1 MMTAGTGAPPA
12 VAAGERT
19 RRRAVGLRSAW
30 EQLTA
35 VSFVVPALALLAV
48 FLIYPIA
55 FVVYISFHRW
65 GILGEPAWIGLD
77 NYRTIFGDDRFFRA
91 VGATV
96 SFVAL
101 AVPAQMALGLFLAV
115 LLNTALVGRRWFR
128 TVFFVPMAMSL
139 VAAGL
144 VFSALFGTTPAPG
157 FVPALVARVGVDFP
171 EWQTTDGAW
180 AMPIVVLMNTWKA
193 TGYAMVVYLAGLQ
206 SINPDYYEA
215 AQVDGLGSA
224 WGRFRDITWP
234 LLAPTTFLLT
244 ITTTIFS
251 FRAFEPFYV
260 MTAGGPAGRTTTL
273 VYYVYERFPNRMGVA
288 SAAATMLLVG
298 VFMLTM
304 VQFIAN
310 RRREV
315 YY

>member
-1 MMTAGTGAPPA
+1 MTVGPGVQPA
-12 VAAGERT
+12 TASGVRT
-19 RRRAVGLRSAW
+19 RGRGVGARSLW

-35 VSFVVPALALLAV
+35 ASFVVPAVVLLAV
-48 FLIYPIA
+48 FLIYPIGY
-55 FVVYISFHRW
+55 VVYISFHRW
-65 GILGEPAWIGLD
+65 GILGDPVWIGLD
-77 NYRTIFGDDRFFRA
+77 NYRTIFGDGRFFRA
-91 VGATV
+91 VGVTV
-96 SFVAL
+96 YFVA
-101 AVPAQMALGLFLAV
+101 LAV

-144 VFSALFGTTPAPG
+144 IFSALFGTTPTLG
-157 FVPALVARVGVDFP
+157 FVPSLLARVGVDFP

-273 VYYVYERFPNRMGVA
+273 VYYVFERFPNRMGVS

-310 RRREV
+310 SRREV

>member
-1 MMTAGTGAPPA
+1 VAP
-12 VAAGERT
+12 AA
-19 RRRAVGLRSAW
+19 
-30 EQLTA
+30 
-35 VSFVVPALALLAV
+35 ALLAV

-65 GILGEPAWIGLD
+65 GILGAPAWIGAA
-77 NYRTIFGDDRFFRA
+77 NYQAIFGDPRFFRA
-91 VGATV
+91 IWVTV
-96 SFVAL
+96 YFVAL

-115 LLNTALVGRRWFR
+115 LLNAALAGQRWFR

-144 VFSALFGTTPAPG
+144 IFSALFRITPVDG
-157 FVPALVARVGVDFP
+157 FVPALLARVGIDFP
-171 EWQTTDGAW
+171 NWQTTDGVW
-180 AMPIVVLMNTWKA
+180 AMPVVVMMNTWKS
-193 TGYAMVVYLAGLQ
+193 TGYAMVIYLAGLQ
-206 SINPDYYEA
+206 SINPEYYEA
-215 AQVDGLGSA
+215 AQIDGLDSA
-224 WGRFRDITWP
+224 WERFRDITWP
-234 LLAPTTFLLT
+234 LLAPTTFLLI

-260 MTAGGPAGRTTTL
+260 MTAGGPAGQTTTL
-273 VYYVYERFPNRMGVA
+273 VYYVFERFPNRMGVA
-288 SAAATMLLVG
+288 SAAATVLLVG

>member
-1 MMTAGTGAPPA
+1 MTAGPGARSVDTVGARARP
-12 VAAGERT
+12 RST
-19 RRRAVGLRSAW
+19 RLRSLW
-30 EQLTA
+30 EQA
-35 VSFVVPALALLAV
+35 MAFSFVAPALVLLSL
-48 FLIYPIA
+48 FLIYPIGY
-55 FVVYISFHRW
+55 VVYISFHRW
-65 GILGEPAWIGLD
+65 GILGAPAWVGLE
-77 NYRTIFGDDRFFRA
+77 NYQTIFGDGRFFRA

-96 SFVAL
+96 YFVAL
-101 AVPAQMALGLFLAV
+101 AVPAQMAVGLFLAV
-115 LLNTALVGRRWFR
+115 LLNAALRGRRWFR

-144 VFSALFGTTPAPG
+144 IFGALFGTTPTLG
-157 FVPALVARVGVDFP
+157 FVPALLVEVGIAFP
-171 EWQTTDGAW
+171 AWQTTDGEW

-215 AQVDGLGSA
+215 AAVDGLGST